1 MNSLTF
7 QELDKRG
14 QEFAV
19 KNYGETQIVEEMAA
33 ELLDSCDNDLTFRN
47 LFSLLGWRFT
57 EHGERIA

>member
-33 ELLDSCDNDLTFRN
+33 ELLDSCDNDRTFRN

-57 EHGERIA
+57 EHGERVA

>member
-57 EHGERIA
+57 EHGERVA

>member
-1 MNSLTF
+1 MTSLTF
-7 QELDKRG
+7 LELDKRG

-33 ELLDSCDNDLTFRN
+33 ELLDSCDHDLTFRN